1 MGTHVRENASIETV
15 VDIVDATCAAVES
28 DPATKSLAQTWA
40 AMRDS
45 ADKLAENGRKLNRE
59 VLRARSRLNVQD
71 SLWDA
76 TVAAFGRAVVDTSG
90 GRRDQPPYTRFFS
103 KATPSSA
110 QDFGIQ
116 REIETART
124 WLAELARN
132 PSEPL
137 AQTWTPRLTEATD
150 ALEASF
156 NQRNETVSMLA
167 QQQTSVV
174 LLIDDVNREI
184 DRLEGDLK
192 KLFPGA
198 PDRVASYLAA
208 TRPSR
213 RGTTDQPD
221 PAPAPSPATK

>member
-1 MGTHVRENASIETV
+1 
-15 VDIVDATCAAVES
+15 VES
-28 DPATKSLAQTWA
+28 DPATKALALTWA

-71 SLWDA
+71 SLWDT
-76 TVAAFGRAVVDTSG
+76 TVAAFGRAVVDASG
-90 GRRDQPPYTRFFS
+90 GRRDQPPYTRFFT
-103 KATPSSA
+103 KTTPSSA

-116 REIETART
+116 REIETARA

-132 PSEPL
+132 PTEAL
-137 AQTWTPRLTEATD
+137 AQTWTPKLKEATD

-156 NQRNETVSMLA
+156 NQRNDTVSALA

-192 KLFPGA
+192 KQFPGA

-213 RGTTDQPD
+213 RSPADE
-221 PAPAPSPATK
+221 PAPAPAPAPTSAAK

>member
-1 MGTHVRENASIETV
+1 VDV
-15 VDIVDATCAAVES
+15 VDSTCAAVES
-28 DPATKSLAQTWA
+28 DPATSTLAPTWS
-40 AMRDS
+40 AMRDK
-45 ADKLAENGRKLNRE
+45 ADGLAENGRKLDRD
-59 VLRARSRLNVQD
+59 VLRARARLNVQD

-76 TVAAFGRAVVDTSG
+76 TVAAFGRAVVDAAG
-90 GRRDQPPYTRFFS
+90 GRRDQPPYTRFFA
-103 KATPSSA
+103 KTTPSAA
-110 QDFGIQ
+110 QNFGIQ
-116 REIETART
+116 REIEMARG

-137 AQTWTPRLTEATD
+137 AQAWTPKLKEATD
-150 ALEASF
+150 ALETAF
-156 NQRNETVSMLA
+156 NLRNDTVSALA
-167 QQQTSVV
+167 PQQTSVV

-208 TRPSR
+208 TRPNRHGS
-213 RGTTDQPD
+213 TDQPE